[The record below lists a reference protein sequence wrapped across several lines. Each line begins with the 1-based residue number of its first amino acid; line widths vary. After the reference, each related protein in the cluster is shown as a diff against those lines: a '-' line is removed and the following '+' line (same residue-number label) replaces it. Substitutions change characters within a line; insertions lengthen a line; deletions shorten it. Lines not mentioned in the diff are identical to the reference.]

1 MGKCK
6 SDNASKGKKPR
17 LTPKMVLFVQN
28 YLVSTNAAQA
38 AIAAGYSPKTAAAM
52 GRKLLS
58 KPSIDDAIQRAMNE
72 RVERL
77 HINQDMVLL
86 ELMAVVKANI
96 GDYLTFG
103 PGGVVFK
110 DISEIPPEKIALIKE
125 ISQGKG
131 GIRIALPDKLDALE
145 KLARHLGMYE
155 KSGQAKKRQRD
166 FTKDVLAKFRN
177 REVTAMEAAID
188 FDMEGIPIPDSVR
201 TALARMEPEPQTT
214 DNGEYSVISPEEMAA
229 KAARRHAEISDQ
241 KEFVAGRKADVADL
255 KEEMGP
261 GSYAMQKLNE
271 DAEE

>member
-1 MGKCK
+1 MGKRK
-6 SDNASKGKKPR
+6 SENPQKGKRPR

-58 KPSIDDAIQRAMNE
+58 KPVIDDAIQRAMNE

-86 ELMAVVKANI
+86 ELMGVIKANI

-103 PGGVVFK
+103 PGGIVFK
-110 DISEIPPEKIALIKE
+110 DMSEIPPEKVALIKE
-125 ISQGKG
+125 ISQGKA
-131 GIRIALPDKLDALE
+131 GIKIALPDKLDALE

-166 FTKDVLAKFRN
+166 FTKEVLAKFRN
-177 REVTAMEAAID
+177 REITAMEAAID

-201 TALARMEPEPQTT
+201 TALSRMEPEPQTT

-229 KAARRHAEISDQ
+229 KAARRHAEIADQ
-241 KEFVAGRKADVADL
+241 EEFVAGRKADVADL

-271 DAEE
+271 DEKE